1 MVPVTGQRHSVKI
14 FGAVAVDD
22 GQFAYG
28 RDRVFNAD
36 TYLHFL
42 EQTMAPRF
50 YRRGRRVI
58 YIQDNASY
66 HKDGQVWEWFGQNRR
81 WLEVHLLPPYSP
93 ELNAAEPLWHHT
105 RVQGTHNRYFQDEQE
120 IVESLDQVF
129 QSMQREP
136 MQILGYLRPF
146 Q

>member
-1 MVPVTGQRHSVKI
+1 MPVTGQRHSVKI

-36 TYLHFL
+36 TYLDFL
-42 EQTMAPRF
+42 DQTMAAQF
-50 YRRGRRVI
+50 YRRGRRVF

-66 HKDGQVWEWFGQNRR
+66 HKDGRVWEWFGQNRR
-81 WLEVHLLPPYSP
+81 WLDVHLLPPYSP
-93 ELNAAEPLWHHT
+93 EFNAAEPLWHHT
-105 RVQGTHNRYFQDEQE
+105 RVHGTHNRYFHN
-120 IVESLDQVF
+120 VEAIADSLQNIF
-129 QSMQREP
+129 ESIQCEP
-136 MQILGYLRPF
+136 SQILGYLRPF